1 MHTREGRLGRARERV
16 SAQLVSGGNWY
27 AREARMRKLFLA
39 SHGELD
45 PARIRDTA
53 RCTEGEAQLVAA
65 ARRLACLEVLDA
77 FERGAITFRRLW
89 RACEYPGEPARQRTA
104 AQVEAA

>member
-1 MHTREGRLGRARERV
+1 MRRIFVR
-16 SAQLVSGGNWY
+16 SSG
-27 AREARMRKLFLA
+27 E
-39 SHGELD
+39 HE
-45 PARIRDTA
+45 PAKIA
-53 RCTEGEAQLVAA
+53 AKAECTDGEAQLVAS

-104 AQVEAA
+104 AAIGNAA